1 MAPDL
6 THPLKREWIVFG
18 LLLLFLPACLLLGAI
33 TDFALVQ
40 LYARA
45 EGLALPSPSLLV
57 YENLAGYRGLA
68 IEAMLGCWLAL
79 AIWTFA
85 LISRRL
91 ASPALRLSFLT
102 GLAAATLLAVFIF
115 LAIIYACLMPFDFML
130 IRVDQPPVLHMV
142 LHAIVLVELLAA
154 SFFLVRA
161 VKGHPRRPDPGA

>member
-1 MAPDL
+1 
-6 THPLKREWIVFG
+6 
-18 LLLLFLPACLLLGAI
+18 
-33 TDFALVQ
+33 
-40 LYARA
+40 
-45 EGLALPSPSLLV
+45 V

-79 AIWTFA
+79 AIWTLA

-91 ASPALRLSFLT
+91 ASPVLRLSFLT
-102 GLAAATLLAVFIF
+102 GLAAAALVAVSIF

-142 LHAIVLVELLAA
+142 LHAIVLAELLAA

-161 VKGHPRRPDPGA
+161 VKGHPREARSRCLAAHNRQRLLRCDMGAALRFPRGGSSWEESGSPSASSPLSEVWP